1 VTAPGWSHIPATYD
15 VVAAEYAAK
24 FSDEL
29 ADKPFDRE
37 LLDGLAREV
46 AGRGLVCDLGCGP
59 GHLAAY
65 LAQRGCDV
73 VGIDISPEMLLHARE
88 RHGDVRF
95 QLGDM
100 RAIPLANA
108 SCVAIACFY
117 ALIHIPRDEVPVALA
132 EFHRVLVPG
141 GVLVLA
147 VHGGAGELHTD
158 GWFGHPVSVDATL
171 FGAAE
176 LTSLLTAA
184 GFVGCVATERNPYP
198 SEAQTSRLY
207 VRATRAQSRR

>member
-1 VTAPGWSHIPATYD
+1 VSSRGWLHIPATYD
-15 VVAAEYAAK
+15 VVAAEYAAM

-29 ADKPFDRE
+29 DGKPFDRE
-37 LLDGLAREV
+37 LLEGLAGEA

-59 GHLAAY
+59 GQIGGY

-73 VGIDISPEMLLHARE
+73 VGIDISPGMLRSARE

-95 QLGDM
+95 GLGDM
-100 RAIPLANA
+100 RALPLADA
-108 SCVAIACFY
+108 SCSAVACFY
-117 ALIHIPRDEVPVALA
+117 ALIHVPRDEVPVALA
-132 EFHRVLVPG
+132 EMQRVLRPG
-141 GVLVLA
+141 GALVLA

-176 LTSLLTAA
+176 LTSLLTTA
-184 GFVGCVATERNPYP
+184 GFVGCVATERDPYP

-207 VRATRAQSRR
+207 VRATRAQSCR

>member
-1 VTAPGWSHIPATYD
+1 VSSRGWSHIPATYD
-15 VVAAEYAAK
+15 VVAADYAAA

-29 ADKPFDRE
+29 DDKPFDRE
-37 LLDGLAREV
+37 LLDGLARDA

-59 GHLAAY
+59 GQIGGY

-73 VGIDISPEMLLHARE
+73 VGIDISAGMLRSARE

-100 RAIPLANA
+100 RALPLADA
-108 SCVAIACFY
+108 TCVAIACFY
-117 ALIHIPRDEVPVALA
+117 ALIHVPRDEVPVALA
-132 EFHRVLVPG
+132 EIGRVMRPG
-141 GVLVLA
+141 GALVLA
-147 VHGGAGELHTD
+147 VHGGAGELHSD
-158 GWFGHPVSVDATL
+158 DWFGHPVSVDATL

-176 LTSLLTAA
+176 LTSLLAAA
-184 GFVGCVATERNPYP
+184 GFVGCLATERNPYP

-207 VRATRAQSRR
+207 VRATRAQSCS

>member
-1 VTAPGWSHIPATYD
+1 VSARGWPHISATYD
-15 VVAAEYAAK
+15 AVATEYAAA

-29 ADKPFDRE
+29 DDKPFDRE

-59 GHLAAY
+59 GQVGAY
-65 LAQRGCDV
+65 LAERGCDLL
-73 VGIDISPEMLLHARE
+73 GIDISPGMLLRARE

-95 QLGDM
+95 QLADM
-100 RAIPLANA
+100 RALPLADA
-108 SCVAIACFY
+108 ACQAIACFY

-132 EFHRVLVPG
+132 EIGRVMRPG
-141 GVLVLA
+141 GVLVLS
-147 VHGGAGELHTD
+147 VHGGAGELHAD

-176 LTSLLTAA
+176 LRSLLTAA
-184 GFVGCVATERNPYP
+184 GFVGCLATERNPYP
-198 SEAQTSRLY
+198 GENQTSRLY
-207 VRATRAQSRR
+207 VRATRAE